1 MVITVDVKDIRYIV
15 NYLNE
20 VPDSDSHSK
29 WLLYKV
35 WQGMAYMGNGNLY
48 AFSLVLHLFADQGA
62 DRLRT
67 YTG

>member
-15 NYLNE
+15 NHLNE

-35 WQGMAYMGNGNLY
+35 WQGMSYMGNGN
-48 AFSLVLHLFADQGA
+48 G
-62 DRLRT
+62 
-67 YTG
+67 